1 VSGEYAGRKQTA
13 VSTVDPQYDL
23 GLGVSC
29 YLLKRRLAFSLAG
42 ISLLSSTYQGVGYR
56 EGYTI
61 TFRNKYNYPTAYLS
75 VSYKFSND
83 KDQSS
88 SRSQRATQDIERR
101 F

>member
-1 VSGEYAGRKQTA
+1 MCRENMQDVSRPLCLQLT
-13 VSTVDPQYDL
+13 QYDF
-23 GLGVSC
+23 GLGVSY
-29 YLLKRRLAFSLAG
+29 YLLKRRLAISLAG
-42 ISLLSSTYQGVGYR
+42 MNLLSSTYKEVGYR

-75 VSYKFSND
+75 VSYKFSNG